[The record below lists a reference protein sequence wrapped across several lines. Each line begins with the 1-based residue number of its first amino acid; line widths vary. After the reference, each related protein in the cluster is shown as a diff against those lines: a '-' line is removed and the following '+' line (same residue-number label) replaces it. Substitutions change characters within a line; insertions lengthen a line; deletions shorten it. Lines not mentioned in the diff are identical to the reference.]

1 MHHLRV
7 TVPITLRTMHVY
19 HTPRPD
25 FSKLGVCP
33 LSIDTRIP
41 CGVRFR
47 KHPSSSC
54 STMGSFAS
62 KPNVSPPAKTTT
74 RQETSQR
81 QPFPVAPPVV
91 RAALHSSQRSCAISE
106 HYPLQGG
113 DVPKRE
119 QFQLSS
125 NTQKRHPMS
134 EDVLPVPSAR
144 IQTKS
149 ASAPSSSRN
158 TNTPSSA
165 GECHCC
171 WSAQL
176 PH

>member
-7 TVPITLRTMHVY
+7 TVPITPRTMHMY
-19 HTPRPD
+19 HTPHPD
-25 FSKLGVCP
+25 FSKLGACP

-41 CGVRFR
+41 CGVHFR
-47 KHPSSSC
+47 KHPSSLR

-62 KPNVSPPAKTTT
+62 KPNVSPPTKTTT
-74 RQETSQR
+74 RQEMLRQ
-81 QPFPVAPPVV
+81 QPFPVAPLVV
-91 RAALHSSQRSCAISE
+91 RAALRLSQWSCAISE
-106 HYPLQGG
+106 HHLLQGG

-119 QFQLSS
+119 RFQLSS
-125 NTQKRHPMS
+125 NTQKWHPMS

-144 IQTKS
+144 IRTKS

-158 TNTPSSA
+158 TSTPPSA
-165 GECHCC
+165 GECHRC